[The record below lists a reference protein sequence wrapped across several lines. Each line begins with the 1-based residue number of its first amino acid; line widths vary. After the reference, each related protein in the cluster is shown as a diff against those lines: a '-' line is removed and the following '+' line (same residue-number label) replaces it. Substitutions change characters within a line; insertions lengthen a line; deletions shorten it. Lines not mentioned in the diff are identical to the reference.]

1 MCTRVTELVDGG
13 RRYITVDGKL
23 PQKKHTHT
31 SALELLYKKKT
42 NGILFLLVI
51 FMFLFEKKRFLS
63 VKFHNNNKS
72 NAMQHLHIMYIDFY
86 RSACTSSSNQTAD
99 IYFLVKKKQNKK

>member
-1 MCTRVTELVDGG
+1 M
-13 RRYITVDGKL
+13 
-23 PQKKHTHT
+23 
-31 SALELLYKKKT
+31 
-42 NGILFLLVI
+42 FLLVI

-99 IYFLVKKKQNKK
+99 IYFLVKKKQNKKWMSVIHTVNDQHYDVIFCTLLLIEIPIRFTLDFV

>member
-1 MCTRVTELVDGG
+1 M
-13 RRYITVDGKL
+13 
-23 PQKKHTHT
+23 
-31 SALELLYKKKT
+31 
-42 NGILFLLVI
+42 FLLVI
-51 FMFLFEKKRFLS
+51 FMLLLFERKRLLS

-99 IYFLVKKKQNKK
+99 IYFLVKKTKQKVNDQHYDVIFCTLLLIEIPIRFTLDFV